1 MKLRRHHIFLIVA
14 ALSLLCSCTG
24 LEGLLLDDLDLTNNF
39 TTTSQS
45 VSFSADQQTKNVKLT
60 DLKAAIDQVE
70 ESSSWVTVTPQSYS
84 SGSPSVIITV
94 TANSLTSSRS
104 ATVTITDTNKNRVNL
119 TVSQEGISNK
129 INVIHNGTTD
139 RPAYA
144 PRR

>member
-1 MKLRRHHIFLIVA
+1 M
-14 ALSLLCSCTG
+14 
-24 LEGLLLDDLDLTNNF
+24 
-39 TTTSQS
+39 
-45 VSFSADQQTKNVKLT
+45 
-60 DLKAAIDQVE
+60 
-70 ESSSWVTVTPQSYS
+70 
-84 SGSPSVIITV
+84 

-129 INVIHNGTTD
+129 INAIHNGTTD